1 MVHLAIST
9 KNETA
14 LAHISRISWTTIR
27 LASLQTIYL
36 VDWNVMMTRTKIFL
50 IHGFCEIIACLL
62 RSTWLKVFLALIIAV
77 NSYQISEIFYCNIRI
92 MSNSIQYQTIIQ
104 THTNN
109 IHKYNSRPF
118 RRSVSVSNLLNQLI
132 NMVYRFIIFI
142 VHLQYIR
149 SQDFSTFFALIQ
161 NSTIWIDVIPI

>member
-14 LAHISRISWTTIR
+14 LAHISRFSCTTNR
-27 LASLQTIYL
+27 LASLLTIYL

-50 IHGFCEIIACLL
+50 IHGFCEIIVCLL

-77 NSYQISEIFYCNIRI
+77 NSHQISEIFYCNIRI
-92 MSNSIQYQTIIQ
+92 MSNSIQYKTIIQ
-104 THTNN
+104 THANN

-118 RRSVSVSNLLNQLI
+118 RRSVSVSNLLN
-132 NMVYRFIIFI
+132 
-142 VHLQYIR
+142 
-149 SQDFSTFFALIQ
+149 
-161 NSTIWIDVIPI
+161 

>member
-27 LASLQTIYL
+27 LASLLTYYL
-36 VDWNVMMTRTKIFL
+36 VDWNIMMTRTKIFWF
-50 IHGFCEIIACLL
+50 HGFCVIIACLL

-77 NSYQISEIFYCNIRI
+77 NSHQISEIFYCNIRI
-92 MSNSIQYQTIIQ
+92 MSNSIQYKTIIQ
-104 THTNN
+104 THTNY

-118 RRSVSVSNLLNQLI
+118 RRSVSNLLNYLI
-132 NMVYRFIIFI
+132 NMVYPFIIFI